1 MPESRDMSQEFQL
14 AMRRLEAVLSERW
27 EPQRQ
32 DEWSFTFP
40 WVAGSIPL
48 SCYAQVN
55 PDMCGFIFRAINP
68 LPVEPAK
75 RILVGEFI
83 QRANYTQPI
92 GNWAIDLDTGDVRFK
107 NGVYFRGGELSE
119 NMIRNVIDSS
129 LFFVYHDIM
138 CIVKLQTGSTMVEAM
153 AARGKDHG
161 VGIAKGMKV
170 PGNPPA

>member
-1 MPESRDMSQEFQL
+1 MRPEELQTAIQ
-14 AMRRLEAVLSERW
+14 RLEAILNERW

-32 DEWSFTFP
+32 DEWSFAFP
-40 WVAGSIPL
+40 WVAGCIPL

-55 PDMCGFIFRAINP
+55 PDMDGFVFRAI
-68 LPVEPAK
+68 LMAVEPAK
-75 RILVGEFI
+75 RAVVAEFI
-83 QRANYTQPI
+83 HRLNYSQPI

-107 NGVYFRGGELSE
+107 NGVYFRGGQLTE

-138 CIVKLQTGSTMVEAM
+138 GFVKLQTGCTIEEAM

-161 VGIAKGMKV
+161 VGITKGMKV
-170 PGNPPA
+170 QGDPPA